1 MINLALRIYD
11 WMSGHRWW
19 CLASLAVVTLLM
31 VLSVT
36 RLSYREDIRD
46 FLPLDEKERS
56 ALNDYD
62 RQAQTS
68 LIVAIIEQR
77 DSTVD
82 DPDLLV
88 EGVET
93 FLNAIDGLEGVTVQT
108 DFSQMEE
115 QQEEAYR
122 QLPYL
127 LEAADYQ
134 WMDSLLQLPEFMA
147 TRLQEAKER
156 LLMPMGMGS
165 MVEDEITHDP
175 LGLFSPVVSLMRD
188 TAMLSRFDI
197 YDGCLL
203 TADHRRALVMLN
215 SPYGGSETSSN
226 EQLLEV
232 LNAKADSILSPLTS
246 HHSPLNSDLSPL
258 TIRFCG
264 APVIAVTN
272 ASQIKA
278 DSLLSVC
285 IAAVLILL
293 LLWFFLRSL
302 KHILLIALTIG
313 WGWLF
318 AIACLSWVHQEVSV
332 IVIGISSI
340 IVGIAVNY
348 PLHLIAHL
356 SHTSGVRQALKEI
369 VKPLVVGNIT
379 TVGAFLALVPLRAAA
394 LRDLGLF
401 SSFLL
406 IGTILFT
413 IIWLPQILLFT
424 VYSLQF
430 TDDYSAAASGKA
442 ERTDDNSAFSE
453 RTDDNSAFSER
464 LASKS
469 SVNRKLSTVNKNT
482 PLLLAALLLLTAF
495 FGYHSLHT
503 AFDADLTHINY
514 MTPVQR
520 SDMALLQQL
529 MPTDSPRQQ
538 ELNRRLPSTPE
549 AQQQRLQLWQSWTS
563 SHRDQLSLSLRDE
576 ATRTGFTPSSFDP
589 FFALIISRNEE
600 GEMRKE
606 DTPAADSASDIS
618 PSSFLLPLSSNSSS
632 TQPSL
637 FSSIASHL
645 SDDFNYIGWACA
657 CIVFFFLWASF
668 RSLPLAL
675 LSFLPMAVSW
685 LWILGIMALLG
696 IQFNI
701 INIILSTF
709 IFGQGDDYTIF
720 MTEGTV
726 YEYKHHRPMLA
737 SYRRAIMLSALI
749 MFIGIGSLIIA
760 RHPAL
765 HSLAEVTIVGM
776 FSVVLMAFIIHPL
789 AFRLWIKLCI
799 KLSAVKGN
807 HL

>member
-1 MINLALRIYD
+1 
-11 WMSGHRWW
+11 MSGHRWW

-46 FLPLDEKERS
+46 FLPLDEKERE

-134 WMDSLLQLPEFMA
+134 RMDSLLQQPDFIA
-147 TRLQEAKER
+147 SRLQEAKER

-165 MVEDEITHDP
+165 MMENDITHDP

-203 TADHRRALVMLN
+203 TADHRRALVLLT
-215 SPYGGSETSSN
+215 SPYGGSETASN
-226 EQLLEV
+226 ERLLDL
-232 LNAKADSILSPLTS
+232 LNAKADSVSRLLTPS
-246 HHSPLNSDLSPL
+246 LLTPSLLTPL

-272 ASQIKA
+272 ASQIKT

-302 KHILLIALTIG
+302 RHILLIALTIG
-313 WGWLF
+313 WGWVF

-356 SHTSGVRQALKEI
+356 SHTSDVRQALQEI

-413 IIWLPQILLFT
+413 LIWLPQMVSYSRNCYSRKEEGGMRNEKCLRQNQRQEYSPSSFLLPPSSKKIHKIL
-424 VYSLQF
+424 
-430 TDDYSAAASGKA
+430 
-442 ERTDDNSAFSE
+442 
-453 RTDDNSAFSER
+453 
-464 LASKS
+464 
-469 SVNRKLSTVNKNT
+469 
-482 PLLLAALLLLTAF
+482 PIILLLLTAF

-529 MPTDSPRQQ
+529 MPTDSQRQQ
-538 ELNRRLPSTPE
+538 ELNRRIPTTPE
-549 AQQQRLQLWQSWTS
+549 TQQERLQLWQSWTS

-576 ATRTGFTPSSFDP
+576 ATRAGFTPSSFDP
-589 FFALIISRNEE
+589 FFSLLS
-600 GEMRKE
+600 
-606 DTPAADSASDIS
+606 PASDIS
-618 PSSFLLPLSSNSSS
+618 PSSFLFPPSSNYSSNH
-632 TQPSL
+632 PSL

-737 SYRRAIMLSALI
+737 SYRRAIILSALI

-776 FSVVLMAFIIHPL
+776 FSVVLMAFVIPPF
-789 AFRLWIKLCI
+789 AFRLWIRFFK
-799 KLSAVKGN
+799 KFV
-807 HL
+807 

>member
-1 MINLALRIYD
+1 MRNVTLMIYD
-11 WMSGHRWW
+11 WMRSHRWW
-19 CLASLAVVTLLM
+19 CVASLVVVTLLM

-46 FLPLDEKERS
+46 FLPLDEEERA
-56 ALNDYD
+56 ALSDYD

-68 LIVAIIEQR
+68 LIITIIEAC
-77 DSTVD
+77 DSTAD

-93 FLNAIDGLEGVTVQT
+93 FLDAINDLDLEVQT

-115 QQEEAYR
+115 QQEEMYR
-122 QLPYL
+122 QLPFL
-127 LEAADYQ
+127 LDTSDYQ
-134 WMDSLLQLPEFMA
+134 LMDSLLQQPDFIPS
-147 TRLQEAKER
+147 RLQEARER
-156 LLMPMGMGS
+156 LLMPMVGS
-165 MVEDEITHDP
+165 MMEDEITHDP
-175 LGLFSPVVSLMRD
+175 LGLFSPVMSLMRD
-188 TAMLSRFDI
+188 TAALSRFDL

-203 TADHRRALVMLN
+203 TADHRRALILMN

-232 LNAKADSILSPLTS
+232 LQAKADSILASQRS
-246 HHSPLNSDLSPL
+246 LSQSKGSSL

-264 APVIAVTN
+264 GPVIAVTN
-272 ASQIKA
+272 ASQIKT

-285 IAAVLILL
+285 IAVVLILL

-302 KHILLIALTIG
+302 RHILLIALTIG
-313 WGWLF
+313 WGWVF
-318 AIACLSWVHQEVSV
+318 AVACLSWVHQEVSV

-356 SHTSGVRQALKEI
+356 DHTSDVRQALKEI

-379 TVGAFLALVPLRAAA
+379 TVGAFLALVPLRSVA

-413 IIWLPQILLFT
+413 LIWLPHFIKSTINSGHL
-424 VYSLQF
+424 
-430 TDDYSAAASGKA
+430 TDNHAVD
-442 ERTDDNSAFSE
+442 
-453 RTDDNSAFSER
+453 SER

-469 SVNRKLSTVNKNT
+469 TVRSALPLATAGTQELKLQTINNKSK
-482 PLLLAALLLLTAF
+482 LLFAALLLLTAF
-495 FGYHSLHT
+495 FGYHSFNT
-503 AFDADLTHINY
+503 AFDTDLTHINY
-514 MTPVQR
+514 MTPEQR

-529 MPTDSPRQQ
+529 MPTDTERQQ
-538 ELNRRLPSTPE
+538 ELSSRLPSTPE
-549 AQQQRLQLWQSWTS
+549 AQQERLQLWQSWTS
-563 SHRDQLSLSLRDE
+563 SHRDQLSITLRDE
-576 ATRTGFTPSSFDP
+576 AARIGFTPDSFDP
-589 FFALIISRNEE
+589 FFTLL
-600 GEMRKE
+600 
-606 DTPAADSASDIS
+606 SASDIS
-618 PSSFLLPLSSNSSS
+618 PSTLLPPPSSNS
-632 TQPSL
+632 PSL
-637 FSSIASHL
+637 FSSIATHL

-720 MTEGTV
+720 MTEGTL
-726 YEYKHHRPMLA
+726 YEYTHRRPMLA
-737 SYRRAIMLSALI
+737 SYRRAILLSACI

-776 FSVVLMAFIIHPL
+776 FSVVLMAFVIPPMV
-789 AFRLWIKLCI
+789 FLWG
-799 KLSAVKGN
+799 VKYRKIFKGRKVKR
-807 HL
+807 

>member
-1 MINLALRIYD
+1 MRNVTLMIYD
-11 WMSGHRWW
+11 WMRSHRWW
-19 CLASLAVVTLLM
+19 CVASLVVVTLLM

-46 FLPLDEKERS
+46 FLPLDEEERA

-68 LIVAIIEQR
+68 LIITIIEAC
-77 DSTVD
+77 DSTAD

-93 FLNAIDGLEGVTVQT
+93 FLDAISNLDLEVQT

-115 QQEEAYR
+115 QQEEMYR
-122 QLPYL
+122 QLPFL
-127 LEAADYQ
+127 LDTSDYQ
-134 WMDSLLQLPEFMA
+134 RMDSLLQQPDFIPS
-147 TRLQEAKER
+147 RLQEARER
-156 LLMPMGMGS
+156 LLMPMVGS
-165 MVEDEITHDP
+165 MMEDEITHDP
-175 LGLFSPVVSLMRD
+175 LGLFSPVMSLMRD
-188 TAMLSRFDI
+188 TAALSRFDL

-203 TADHRRALVMLN
+203 TADHRRALILMN
-215 SPYGGSETSSN
+215 SPYGGSETSLN

-232 LNAKADSILSPLTS
+232 LQAKADSILASQRS
-246 HHSPLNSDLSPL
+246 LSQSKGSSL

-272 ASQIKA
+272 ASQIKT

-285 IAAVLILL
+285 IAVVLILL

-302 KHILLIALTIG
+302 RHILLIALTIG
-313 WGWLF
+313 WGWVF
-318 AIACLSWVHQEVSV
+318 AVACLSWVHQEVSV

-356 SHTSGVRQALKEI
+356 DHTSDVRQALKEI

-379 TVGAFLALVPLRAAA
+379 TVGAFLALVPLRSVA

-413 IIWLPQILLFT
+413 LIWLPQMVGYRGERKEERGERILQPQFLGKKIFSFHLPPSTFHKYLF
-424 VYSLQF
+424 
-430 TDDYSAAASGKA
+430 G
-442 ERTDDNSAFSE
+442 
-453 RTDDNSAFSER
+453 
-464 LASKS
+464 
-469 SVNRKLSTVNKNT
+469 
-482 PLLLAALLLLTAF
+482 ALLLLTAF
-495 FGYHSLHT
+495 FGYHSFNT
-503 AFDADLTHINY
+503 AFDTDLTHINY
-514 MTPVQR
+514 MTPEQR

-529 MPTDSPRQQ
+529 MPTDTERQQ
-538 ELNRRLPSTPE
+538 ELSSRLPSTPE
-549 AQQQRLQLWQSWTS
+549 AQQERLQLWQSWTS
-563 SHRDQLSLSLRDE
+563 SHRDQLSITLRDE
-576 ATRTGFTPSSFDP
+576 AARIGFTPDSFDP
-589 FFALIISRNEE
+589 FFALL
-600 GEMRKE
+600 
-606 DTPAADSASDIS
+606 SASDIS
-618 PSSFLLPLSSNSSS
+618 PSTLLPPPSSNS
-632 TQPSL
+632 PSL
-637 FSSIASHL
+637 FSSIATHL

-720 MTEGTV
+720 MTEGTL

-737 SYRRAIMLSALI
+737 SYRRAILLSACI

-776 FSVVLMAFIIHPL
+776 FSVVLMAFVIPPMV
-789 AFRLWIKLCI
+789 FRWGVRYRKLICKNKSSI
-799 KLSAVKGN
+799 N
-807 HL
+807 HKQ

>member
-1 MINLALRIYD
+1 
-11 WMSGHRWW
+11 MSGHRWW

-46 FLPLDEKERS
+46 FLPLDEKERE

-93 FLNAIDGLEGVTVQT
+93 FLDAIDGLEGVTVQT

-134 WMDSLLQLPEFMA
+134 RMDSLLQQPDFIA
-147 TRLQEAKER
+147 SRLQEAKER
-156 LLMPMGMGS
+156 LLMPMGIGS
-165 MVEDEITHDP
+165 MVENDITHDP

-203 TADHRRALVMLN
+203 TADHRRALVLLN
-215 SPYGGSETSSN
+215 SPYGGSETASN
-226 EQLLEV
+226 ERLLDL
-232 LNAKADSILSPLTS
+232 LNTKADSVSRLLTPDS
-246 HHSPLNSDLSPL
+246 CLLTPSLLTPSLLTPLN
-258 TIRFCG
+258 IRFCG

-272 ASQIKA
+272 ASQIKT

-302 KHILLIALTIG
+302 RHILLIALTIG
-313 WGWLF
+313 WGWVF

-356 SHTSGVRQALKEI
+356 GHTSDVRQALQEI

-413 IIWLPQILLFT
+413 LIWLPQM
-424 VYSLQF
+424 VCYSRNC
-430 TDDYSAAASGKA
+430 YS
-442 ERTDDNSAFSE
+442 
-453 RTDDNSAFSER
+453 
-464 LASKS
+464 
-469 SVNRKLSTVNKNT
+469 RKEEGGARPLVACYRRDARMRKENT
-482 PLLLAALLLLTAF
+482 PTADTASDSASVISPSSFLLPPSSKKIHKILPIILLLLTAF

-529 MPTDSPRQQ
+529 MPTDSQRQQ
-538 ELNRRLPSTPE
+538 ELNRRIPTTPE
-549 AQQQRLQLWQSWTS
+549 TQQDRLQLWQSWTS

-576 ATRTGFTPSSFDP
+576 ATRAGFTPSSFDP
-589 FFALIISRNEE
+589 FFSLLS
-600 GEMRKE
+600 
-606 DTPAADSASDIS
+606 PASDIS
-618 PSSFLLPLSSNSSS
+618 PSSFLFPPSSNYSSNH
-632 TQPSL
+632 PSL

-737 SYRRAIMLSALI
+737 SYRRAIILSALI

-776 FSVVLMAFIIHPL
+776 FSVVLMAFVIPPL
-789 AFRLWIKLCI
+789 AFRLWLRFCHK
-799 KLSAVKGN
+799 KSV
-807 HL
+807 

>member
-46 FLPLDEKERS
+46 FLPLDEKERE

-134 WMDSLLQLPEFMA
+134 RMDSLLQQPDFIA
-147 TRLQEAKER
+147 SRLQEAKER

-165 MVEDEITHDP
+165 MMENDITHDP

-215 SPYGGSETSSN
+215 SPYGGSETASN
-226 EQLLEV
+226 ERLLDL
-232 LNAKADSILSPLTS
+232 LNTKADSVSRLLTPDS
-246 HHSPLNSDLSPL
+246 CLLTPSLLTPSLLTPLN
-258 TIRFCG
+258 IRFCG

-272 ASQIKA
+272 ASQIKT

-302 KHILLIALTIG
+302 RHILLIALTIG
-313 WGWLF
+313 WGWVF

-356 SHTSGVRQALKEI
+356 SHTSDVRQALQEI

-413 IIWLPQILLFT
+413 LIWLPQM
-424 VYSLQF
+424 VCYSR
-430 TDDYSAAASGKA
+430 SHS
-442 ERTDDNSAFSE
+442 RSE
-453 RTDDNSAFSER
+453 ECGVWSED
-464 LASKS
+464 
-469 SVNRKLSTVNKNT
+469 T
-482 PLLLAALLLLTAF
+482 LAADSASDSASDISPSSLLPPPSSKKIHNVLPIILLLLTAF

-529 MPTDSPRQQ
+529 MPTDSQRQQ
-538 ELNRRLPSTPE
+538 ELNRRIPTTPE
-549 AQQQRLQLWQSWTS
+549 TQQARLHLWQSWTS

-576 ATRTGFTPSSFDP
+576 ATRAGFTPDSFDP
-589 FFALIISRNEE
+589 FFALLISRSEE
-600 GEMRKE
+600 CGVWSE
-606 DTPAADSASDIS
+606 DTPATESASDIS
-618 PSSFLLPLSSNSSS
+618 HSTLHTPHSSASPFA
-632 TQPSL
+632 
-637 FSSIASHL
+637 SIASHL

-737 SYRRAIMLSALI
+737 SYRRAIILSALI

-776 FSVVLMAFIIHPL
+776 FSVVLMAFVIPPL
-789 AFRLWIKLCI
+789 AFRLWLRFCHK
-799 KLSAVKGN
+799 KSV
-807 HL
+807 

>member
-1 MINLALRIYD
+1 MRRATLMIYD
-11 WMSGHRWW
+11 WMRSHRWW
-19 CLASLAVVTLLM
+19 CVASLVVVTLLM
-31 VLSVT
+31 VLSLT

-46 FLPLDEKERS
+46 FLPLDEEERA

-68 LIVAIIEQR
+68 LIVTIIEAC
-77 DSTVD
+77 DSTAD

-93 FLNAIDGLEGVTVQT
+93 FLDAVSSLDLEVQT

-115 QQEEAYR
+115 QQEEMYR
-122 QLPYL
+122 QLPFL
-127 LEAADYQ
+127 LQPSDYQ
-134 WMDSLLQLPEFMA
+134 RMDSLLQQPDFVSS
-147 TRLQEAKER
+147 RLQEARER
-156 LLMPMGMGS
+156 LLMPMVGS
-165 MVEDEITHDP
+165 MVADEITHDP
-175 LGLFSPVVSLMRD
+175 LGLFSPVMSLMRD
-188 TAMLSRFDI
+188 TAALSRFDI

-203 TADHRRALVMLN
+203 TADHRRALILMN

-232 LNAKADSILSPLTS
+232 LQAKADSTISIFNSQRSQSLSKG
-246 HHSPLNSDLSPL
+246 SPL

-264 APVIAVTN
+264 GPVIAVTN

-285 IAAVLILL
+285 IAVVLILL

-302 KHILLIALTIG
+302 RHILLIALTIG
-313 WGWLF
+313 WGWVF
-318 AIACLSWVHQEVSV
+318 AVACLSWVHQEVSV

-356 SHTSGVRQALKEI
+356 DHTSDVRQALKEI

-379 TVGAFLALVPLRAAA
+379 TVGAFLALVPLRSVA

-413 IIWLPQILLFT
+413 LIWLPQMVSLSRSSSRSEDTPAADSASDISPSSLLSPPSAIKIL
-424 VYSLQF
+424 
-430 TDDYSAAASGKA
+430 
-442 ERTDDNSAFSE
+442 
-453 RTDDNSAFSER
+453 
-464 LASKS
+464 
-469 SVNRKLSTVNKNT
+469 
-482 PLLLAALLLLTAF
+482 PIALLLLTAF
-495 FGYHSLHT
+495 FGYHSFNT
-503 AFDADLTHINY
+503 AFDTDLTHINY
-514 MTPVQR
+514 MTPEQR

-529 MPTDSPRQQ
+529 MPTDTERQQ
-538 ELNRRLPSTPE
+538 ELSSRLPSTPE
-549 AQQQRLQLWQSWTS
+549 AQQERLQLWQSWTS
-563 SHRDQLSLSLRDE
+563 SHRDQLQSSLRHV
-576 ATRTGFTPSSFDP
+576 ATQVGFVPESFDP
-589 FFALIISRNEE
+589 FFSLLSESSE
-600 GEMRKE
+600 GLANKSL
-606 DTPAADSASDIS
+606 TSHLS
-618 PSSFLLPLSSNSSS
+618 PLTSQSSPFA
-632 TQPSL
+632 
-637 FSSIASHL
+637 SIATHL

-720 MTEGTV
+720 MTEGTL

-737 SYRRAIMLSALI
+737 SYRRAILLSACI

-776 FSVVLMAFIIHPL
+776 FSVVLMAFVIPPMV
-789 AFRLWIKLCI
+789 FRW
-799 KLSAVKGN
+799 AVKYRKIFKGRKVKR
-807 HL
+807 

>member
-1 MINLALRIYD
+1 MRNVTLVIYD
-11 WMSGHRWW
+11 WMRSHRWW
-19 CLASLAVVTLLM
+19 CVASLVVVTLMM

-46 FLPLDEKERS
+46 FLPLDEEERA

-68 LIVAIIEQR
+68 LIVTIIEAR
-77 DSTVD
+77 DSTAD

-93 FLNAIDGLEGVTVQT
+93 FLDAISSLDLKVQT

-115 QQEEAYR
+115 QQEELYL
-122 QLPYL
+122 QLPFL
-127 LEAADYQ
+127 LESSDYQ
-134 WMDSLLQLPEFMA
+134 RMDSLLQQPDFISS
-147 TRLQEAKER
+147 RLLEAKDR
-156 LLMPMGMGS
+156 LLMPMVGS
-165 MVEDEITHDP
+165 MVADEITHDP
-175 LGLFSPVVSLMRD
+175 LGLFSPVTSLMRD
-188 TAMLSRFDI
+188 TAALSRFDI

-203 TADHRRALVMLN
+203 TADHRRALVLLN

-232 LNAKADSILSPLTS
+232 LRAKADSILSPLTS
-246 HHSPLNSDLSPL
+246 HLSPL
-258 TIRFCG
+258 TIRFTG
-264 APVIAVTN
+264 GPVIAVTN
-272 ASQIKA
+272 ASQIKT

-285 IAAVLILL
+285 IAVVLILL

-302 KHILLIALTIG
+302 RHILLIALTIG
-313 WGWLF
+313 WGWVF
-318 AIACLSWVHQEVSV
+318 AVACLSWVHQEVSV

-356 SHTSGVRQALKEI
+356 DHTSDMRQALKEI

-413 IIWLPQILLFT
+413 LLWLPQMLGFRGERREVRGERILQ
-424 VYSLQF
+424 LQNQ
-430 TDDYSAAASGKA
+430 TSHSNPAK
-442 ERTDDNSAFSE
+442 
-453 RTDDNSAFSER
+453 
-464 LASKS
+464 
-469 SVNRKLSTVNKNT
+469 SVNCKLSTVNCQLSTVNNN
-482 PLLLAALLLLTAF
+482 PRLLLVALLLLTLF
-495 FGYHSLHT
+495 FGYHSLNT
-503 AFDADLTHINY
+503 AFDTDLTHINY
-514 MTPVQR
+514 MTHEQR

-529 MPTDSPRQQ
+529 MPTDSQRQQ
-538 ELNRRLPSTPE
+538 ELSRRIPARPE
-549 AQQQRLQLWQSWTS
+549 VRQERLQLWQSWIS
-563 SHRDQLSLSLRDE
+563 SHSDQLLSSLRQE
-576 ATRTGFTPSSFDP
+576 ATQAGFVPDSFDP
-589 FFALIISRNEE
+589 FFHLVESGKKKVE
-600 GEMRKE
+600 GE
-606 DTPAADSASDIS
+606 DSAADKSLTSHLS
-618 PSSFLLPLSSNSSS
+618 PLTSKTSPFA
-632 TQPSL
+632 
-637 FSSIASHL
+637 SIATHL

-726 YEYKHHRPMLA
+726 YEYTHRRPMLA
-737 SYRRAIMLSALI
+737 SYRRAILLSACI

-776 FSVVLMAFIIHPL
+776 FSVVLMAFVIPPMV
-789 AFRLWIKLCI
+789 FRWG
-799 KLSAVKGN
+799 VKY
-807 HL
+807 HRYLKFKSKKI

>member
-1 MINLALRIYD
+1 
-11 WMSGHRWW
+11 MSGHRWW

-46 FLPLDEKERS
+46 FLPLEEKERE

-134 WMDSLLQLPEFMA
+134 RMDNLLQQPDFIA
-147 TRLQEAKER
+147 SRLQETKER

-165 MVEDEITHDP
+165 MMENDITHDP

-197 YDGCLL
+197 YDGCLF
-203 TADHRRALVMLN
+203 TADHRRALVLLT
-215 SPYGGSETSSN
+215 SPYGGSETASN
-226 EQLLEV
+226 ERLLDL
-232 LNAKADSILSPLTS
+232 LNAKADSVSRLLTPSLLSPDSCLLT
-246 HHSPLNSDLSPL
+246 PL

-272 ASQIKA
+272 ASQIKT

-302 KHILLIALTIG
+302 RHILLIALTIG
-313 WGWLF
+313 WGWVF

-356 SHTSGVRQALKEI
+356 SHTSDVRQALQEI

-413 IIWLPQILLFT
+413 LIWLPQMVCYSRNCYSRKEEGGMRNEKCLRQNQRQEYSPSSFLLPP
-424 VYSLQF
+424 S
-430 TDDYSAAASGKA
+430 
-442 ERTDDNSAFSE
+442 
-453 RTDDNSAFSER
+453 
-464 LASKS
+464 SKKIHN
-469 SVNRKLSTVNKNT
+469 VL
-482 PLLLAALLLLTAF
+482 PIILLLLTAF

-529 MPTDSPRQQ
+529 MPTDSQRQQ
-538 ELNRRLPSTPE
+538 ELSRRIPSTPE
-549 AQQQRLQLWQSWTS
+549 AQQQRLHLWQSWTS

-576 ATRTGFTPSSFDP
+576 ATRAGFTPDSFDP
-589 FFALIISRNEE
+589 FFSLLISRNEE
-600 GEMRKE
+600 GGMRNEKCLRQTQQQE
-606 DTPAADSASDIS
+606 YP
-618 PSSFLLPLSSNSSS
+618 PSSFLFPPSSNYSSNH
-632 TQPSL
+632 PSL

-720 MTEGTV
+720 MTEGTL

-737 SYRRAIMLSALI
+737 SYRRAILLSALI

-776 FSVVLMAFIIHPL
+776 FSVVLMAFVIPPL
-789 AFRLWIKLCI
+789 AFRLWLRFSK
-799 KLSAVKGN
+799 KSVKSV
-807 HL
+807 